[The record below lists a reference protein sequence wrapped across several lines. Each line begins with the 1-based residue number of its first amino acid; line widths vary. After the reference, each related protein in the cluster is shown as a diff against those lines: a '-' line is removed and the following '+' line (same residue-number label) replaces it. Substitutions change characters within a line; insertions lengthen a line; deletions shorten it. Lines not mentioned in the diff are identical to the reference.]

1 MIVWLRL
8 IKFRYHVT
16 FGSVL
21 CGALLFAPRIDR
33 QLGVSLVLLYCC
45 FNILLYGGIYTFNDI
60 ADRATDARHPRKGR
74 RPVASGAVSVRA
86 AAMYGLVLVASGLGL
101 GLLVFEGVVVACFGA
116 ALAFNAFY
124 SLGGRNLR
132 YLDLLFNSL
141 THPTRFLMGALLVGR
156 VPPITHLG
164 ALLAL
169 AIAMSCLRR
178 AVERDAPGWD
188 ARATIGRYSPRE
200 LPSVATACLIT
211 VALMALTFGSDA
223 PGFYGVV
230 GATAAIVGVGGWIN
244 GPLRAGLRAIWTQ

>member
-1 MIVWLRL
+1 VIVWLRL

-16 FGSVL
+16 FVTVL

-33 QLGVSLVLLYCC
+33 HLGGRLVLLYCC

-60 ADRATDARHPRKGR
+60 ADRATDARHPRKAR

-86 AAMYGLVLVASGLGL
+86 AGIYGLALVAAGLGL
-101 GLLVFEGVVVACFGA
+101 GLVLFEGIVVACFGA
-116 ALAFNAFY
+116 ALLFNAFY
-124 SLGGRNLR
+124 SLGGRNVR

-141 THPTRFLMGALLVGR
+141 PHPTRFLMGALLVGR
-156 VPPITHLG
+156 VPPMTHLG

-169 AIAMSCLRR
+169 ALAMSCLRR

-200 LPSVATACLIT
+200 LPSLASACLIT
-211 VALMALTFGSDA
+211 LALMALTCGSDA
-223 PGFYGVV
+223 PGFYVAV
-230 GATAAIVGVGGWIN
+230 GATAMIVGVGGWIN
-244 GPLRAGLRAIWTQ
+244 RPLRAGLRAIWTE